1 MQMDRTASSL
11 KKKANNRLVLVGY
24 RTSRSKAECS
34 ERSVIRMSDS
44 GLKWVRLAP
53 NVTDPGIFFRS
64 DSVHFGSMSQN
75 VLNLIWKKIPEFV
88 PFQANLTHFVPKSD
102 IHELHWDSFPS

>member
-53 NVTDPGIFFRS
+53 NVT
-64 DSVHFGSMSQN
+64 
-75 VLNLIWKKIPEFV
+75 IPELSHIR
-88 PFQANLTHFVPKSD
+88 FQYTLTHGD
-102 IHELHWDSFPS
+102 TMY